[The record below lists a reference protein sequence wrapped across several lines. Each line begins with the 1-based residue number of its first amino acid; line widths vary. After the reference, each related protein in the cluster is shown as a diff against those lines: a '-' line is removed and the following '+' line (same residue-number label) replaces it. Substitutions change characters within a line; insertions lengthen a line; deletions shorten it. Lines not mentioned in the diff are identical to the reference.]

1 MKEITLM
8 TFEAGYQI
16 NRSTVPTDTINMQ
29 RFPDIM
35 KEYADITLQGLNQYR
50 KSNHYW
56 LEIQHERTAYRYYFE
71 DGQTK
76 PGIIYQF

>member
-1 MKEITLM
+1 MTTVLLM

-16 NRSTVPTDTINMQ
+16 DRKAVPVDPIDLNNMSK
-29 RFPDIM
+29 F
-35 KEYADITLQGLNQYR
+35 ADEILFNLNQYR
-50 KSNHYW
+50 KSNDYW

>member
-1 MKEITLM
+1 MTTVLLM

-16 NRSTVPTDTINMQ
+16 DRKAVPVDPIDLNNMSK
-29 RFPDIM
+29 F
-35 KEYADITLQGLNQYR
+35 ADEILFNLNQHR

>member
-1 MKEITLM
+1 MTTVLLM

-16 NRSTVPTDTINMQ
+16 DRKTIPVDPIDLNNMSK
-29 RFPDIM
+29 F
-35 KEYADITLQGLNQYR
+35 ADEILFNLNQYR